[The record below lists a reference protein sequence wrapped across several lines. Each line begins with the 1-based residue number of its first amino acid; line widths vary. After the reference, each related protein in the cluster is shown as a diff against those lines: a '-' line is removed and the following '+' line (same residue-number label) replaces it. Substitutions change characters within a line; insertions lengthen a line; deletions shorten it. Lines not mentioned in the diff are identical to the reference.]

1 MENMSDP
8 SEPIASKDSEHND
21 GFVNPLRPDNWDQ
34 PTEIP
39 SLGNVARIL
48 VPIDGSEPAELGLA
62 HGARIAAWT
71 GAEIIVV
78 VAYDPPS
85 VVRRRGMLPPDSL
98 RQAMEDDAKE
108 LAGEA
113 VTLLI
118 ERGLSARAVVMRG
131 DPADVIVDIAE
142 TDRVD
147 LIVMG
152 RRGLRAMKRL
162 FLGSVSERVLRTTDV
177 SVMVVA

>member
-1 MENMSDP
+1 MPELDEASEN
-8 SEPIASKDSEHND
+8 
-21 GFVNPLRPDNWDQ
+21 FVNPLRPDNWDQ

-39 SLGNVARIL
+39 VLANVLRVL

-62 HGARIAAWT
+62 HAARIASWSD
-71 GAEIIVV
+71 AEIIVV
-78 VAYDPPS
+78 VAYDPPG

-98 RQAMEDDAKE
+98 KQAMEDDAKE
-108 LAGEA
+108 LAEEA
-113 VTLLI
+113 VALLLAK
-118 ERGLSARAVVMRG
+118 GLRARAVVMRG

-142 TDRVD
+142 SDQVD

-152 RRGLRAMKRL
+152 RRGLRAMRRL
-162 FLGSVSERVLRTTDV
+162 FLGSVSERVLRSTDV